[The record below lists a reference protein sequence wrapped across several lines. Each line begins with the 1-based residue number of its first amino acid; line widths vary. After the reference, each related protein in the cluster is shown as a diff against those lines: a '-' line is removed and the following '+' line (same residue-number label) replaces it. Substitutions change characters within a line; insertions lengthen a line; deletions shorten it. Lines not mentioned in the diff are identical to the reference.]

1 MAERWSDIY
10 FDKQDRDI
18 LALVNRIL
26 ESHCGAS
33 EDCLFDP
40 NLHPHGIKEM
50 VATPVSR
57 MAYAVINLL
66 RNLEAGAPRPGI
78 VCWPCRP
85 SMTRCSTARIRPCA
99 AIRPACSCRS

>member
-66 RNLEAGAPRPGI
+66 RNLEAGGTQGQGSSAGLADPL
-78 VCWPCRP
+78 
-85 SMTRCSTARIRPCA
+85 
-99 AIRPACSCRS
+99 